1 MHSRSEVCGRDELAL
16 QRAMHEPAFTVIVP
30 TYDRPTFLSEALDSV
45 RYQTIED
52 FECVVVDDGS
62 PEHVGV
68 PDDRRFRL
76 VRRAT
81 NGGLAA
87 ARNTGI
93 EHARGRYIT
102 FLDDDDVYTPAR
114 LTLALEGLR
123 RARVSICWRGNKGDD
138 HPVRNRMLRGHVLDV
153 ILEAEVPQM
162 GQTAVERA
170 IVPRFDERFEAA
182 EDADWWLR
190 LSSREPVS
198 SVPRVGLLF
207 RLHDGPR
214 HRNDRIARVRYRR
227 LLLDEYADYF
237 ASRPRAAA
245 YQWKKIGLLAHEVGD
260 DATAREAFARS
271 LRLRPGVKG
280 LWHYSR
286 SLGLSRGKPEPVG
299 E

>member
-1 MHSRSEVCGRDELAL
+1 MDDPL
-16 QRAMHEPAFTVIVP
+16 FTVIVP
-30 TYDRPTFLSEALDSV
+30 TYHRPGFLLEALDSV
-45 RYQTIED
+45 RRQSIEN
-52 FECVVVDDGS
+52 FECIVVDDGS
-62 PEHVGV
+62 PEPVSLNT
-68 PDDRRFRL
+68 DDRFRL
-76 VRRAT
+76 IRRSM

-93 EHARGRYIT
+93 EQARGRYIT
-102 FLDDDDVYTPAR
+102 FLDDDDVYTPTR
-114 LTLALEGLR
+114 LALALEGLGR
-123 RARVSICWRGNKGDD
+123 SRVSICWRGNQGDEGA
-138 HPVRNRMLRGHVLDV
+138 VRNRTLDGHVHDV

-170 IVPRFDERFEAA
+170 VVPRFDERFEAA

-190 LSSREPVS
+190 LSAREPVS

-227 LLLDEYADYF
+227 LLLDAYADYF

-245 YQWKKIGLLAHEVGD
+245 YQWKKIGLLAHDLGD

-271 LRLRPGVKG
+271 LRLRPGVKS
-280 LWHYSR
+280 LWHLAR
-286 SLGLSRGKPEPVG
+286 SLGSSRGKPEPVG

>member
-1 MHSRSEVCGRDELAL
+1 MDDPLFS
-16 QRAMHEPAFTVIVP
+16 VIVP
-30 TYDRPTFLSEALDSV
+30 TFRRPGFLLEALDSV
-45 RYQTIED
+45 RGQAIED
-52 FECVVVDDGS
+52 FECIVVDDGS
-62 PEHVGV
+62 REPVGL
-68 PDDRRFRL
+68 PNDGRFRL
-76 VRRAT
+76 VRRPM

-93 EHARGRYIT
+93 EHARGRYVT

-114 LTLALEGLR
+114 LAIALEGLG

-138 HPVRNRMLRGHVLDV
+138 DPIENRTLHGHVHDV

-190 LSSREPVS
+190 LSAREAVHT
-198 SVPRVGLLF
+198 VPRVGLLF

-227 LLLDEYADYF
+227 LLLGAYPDYF

-245 YQWKKIGLLAHEVGD
+245 YQWKKIGLLAHDLGD

-280 LWHYSR
+280 LWHLAR
-286 SLGLSRGKPEPVG
+286 SLGTSRGKPEPVG